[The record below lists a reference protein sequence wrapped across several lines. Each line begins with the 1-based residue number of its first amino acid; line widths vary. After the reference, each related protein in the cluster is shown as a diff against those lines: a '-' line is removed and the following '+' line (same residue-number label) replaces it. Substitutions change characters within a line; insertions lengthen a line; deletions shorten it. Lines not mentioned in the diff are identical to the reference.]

1 MAGPV
6 VSRYDPLVTMLI
18 LIVEDERKIA
28 SFIKKGLEA
37 EGYTVDVAYDGE
49 QGLRLAEMN
58 DYDLILLDIMLPKL
72 DGVTLC
78 RRLREEEEGTPVLML
93 TAKDA
98 VPDRVRGLDSG
109 ADDYLTKPFAF
120 DELVARVRALLRR
133 GGPKIPPKLQV
144 ADLILDP
151 VTQEVHRQGRLIQ
164 LTNLEYRLLH
174 YLMQNTGR
182 VLSRTLIEEHV
193 WGSSFDSFTNTV
205 DVYIS
210 KLRKKIDK
218 KTDKKLIHTVRG
230 VGYVLRE

>member
-1 MAGPV
+1 MI
-6 VSRYDPLVTMLI
+6 I

-28 SFIKKGLEA
+28 SFIKKGLGA

-49 QGLRLAEMN
+49 RGLALAAAN
-58 DYDLILLDIMLPKL
+58 DYDLIILDIMLPKL

-78 RRLREEEEGTPVLML
+78 RELRAEGKETPILML

-98 VPDRVRGLDSG
+98 MEDRVQGLDSG

-120 DELVARVRALLRR
+120 EELVARVRALLRR
-133 GGPKIPPKLQV
+133 GGPKSPPQLQV
-144 ADLILDP
+144 ADLILNP
-151 VTQEVHRQGRLIQ
+151 VTREVHRAGQLIQ

-174 YLMQNTGR
+174 YLMRNTGR

-193 WGSSFDSFTNTV
+193 WGSSFDSFTNAV

-210 KLRKKIDK
+210 KLRKKVERGFDK
-218 KTDKKLIHTVRG
+218 RLIHTVREI
-230 VGYVLRE
+230 GYVLRG

>member
-1 MAGPV
+1 
-6 VSRYDPLVTMLI
+6 MLI

-28 SFIKKGLEA
+28 SFIRKGLEA
-37 EGYTVDVAYDGE
+37 EGYTVDAAYDGE
-49 QGLRLAEMN
+49 QGLALAEAN

-78 RRLREEEEGTPVLML
+78 RELREEGKEIPILML

-98 VPDRVRGLDSG
+98 VADRVQGLDSG

-120 DELVARVRALLRR
+120 DELLARVRALLRR
-133 GGPKIPPKLQV
+133 GGPKTLPKLQM
-144 ADLILDP
+144 ADLVLDP
-151 VTQEVHRQGRLIQ
+151 STREVQRAGQLIQ

-193 WGSSFDSFTNTV
+193 WGSSFDSFTNAV

-210 KLRKKIDK
+210 KLRKKIDWGF
-218 KTDKKLIHTVRG
+218 DKELIYTVREI
-230 VGYVLRE
+230 GYVLKE

>member
-1 MAGPV
+1 
-6 VSRYDPLVTMLI
+6 MLI
-18 LIVEDERKIA
+18 LIVEDEHKIA
-28 SFIKKGLEA
+28 SFVRKGLEA

-78 RRLREEEEGTPVLML
+78 RRLREEGEDTPVLML

-120 DELVARVRALLRR
+120 DELLARVRALLRR
-133 GGPKIPPKLQV
+133 GGPKVPPKLQV

-151 VTQEVHRQGRLIQ
+151 STQEVRRGGRPIQ

-174 YLMQNTGR
+174 YLMQNAGR
-182 VLSRTLIEEHV
+182 VLNRTLIEEHV

-210 KLRKKIDK
+210 KLRKKIDQE
-218 KTDKKLIHTVRG
+218 TDKKLIHTVRG
-230 VGYVLRE
+230 IGYVLKE

>member
-1 MAGPV
+1 
-6 VSRYDPLVTMLI
+6 MLI

-28 SFIKKGLEA
+28 SFIRKGLAA

-49 QGLRLAEMN
+49 EGLRVAQIN

-72 DGVTLC
+72 DGVSVC
-78 RRLREEEEGTPVLML
+78 RRLREEGEETPILML

-98 VPDRVRGLDSG
+98 VPDRVRGLDVG

-120 DELVARVRALLRR
+120 DELLARVRALLRR
-133 GGPKIPPKLQV
+133 GGPKVPPKLQV

-151 VTQEVHRQGRLIQ
+151 STQEVHRGERLIE
-164 LTNLEYRLLH
+164 LTSLEYRLLS
-174 YLMQNTGR
+174 YLIRNAGR
-182 VLSRTLIEEHV
+182 VLNRSLIEEHV

-210 KLRKKIDK
+210 KLRKKIDQK
-218 KTDKKLIHTVRG
+218 ADTKLIHTVRG
-230 VGYVLRE
+230 IGYVLKE